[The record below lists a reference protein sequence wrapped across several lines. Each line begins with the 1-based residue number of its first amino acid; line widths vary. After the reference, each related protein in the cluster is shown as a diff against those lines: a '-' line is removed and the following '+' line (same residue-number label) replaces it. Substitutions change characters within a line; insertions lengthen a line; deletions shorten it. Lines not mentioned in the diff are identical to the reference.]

1 MKVIMSSLQWAAF
14 ILAGA
19 VVVPIVIGE
28 AFDMSS
34 LEISSFLQR
43 TLFVLGVAG
52 LLQVLLGHRLPL
64 MEGPAGLWWGIFIV
78 YAGLVSSGG
87 LSGESA
93 LRQLE
98 AGMLIS
104 GTLFLI
110 AGFFRWI
117 DAIKQLFTPLV
128 TGTYL
133 ILLVSQLSGS
143 FIQGILGIGYFTDR
157 VDPRVA
163 LPAIGVLIFTILLS
177 KSSIPFVRSY
187 SILISLITGWI
198 VFYLLR
204 LTKTPS
210 APAEIFSLPQPL
222 AFGPPELS
230 SGIILSAIMTA
241 MLLLTNMIASMKVVE
256 NVILAQ
262 TETREDP
269 DYNRA
274 SIITGVN
281 QWLSGLFAAVGN
293 VPISATAGFLLT
305 TKTMERLPFII
316 GSLIVIFISFF
327 PLFTTFAANLPPPLG
342 YAVIFITIASLVSL
356 GIREY
361 YSLKMTEQELFIIS
375 LSLMIGIGSLFVPG
389 ETLAHLPSSV
399 MSIANNGLILGT
411 LTCLVL
417 EQIYRGLNRRK
428 ERKKSA

>member
-1 MKVIMSSLQWAAF
+1 MKVILSSLQWVAF
-14 ILAGA
+14 ILAGT
-19 VVVPIVIGE
+19 VIVPIVIGE
-28 AFDMSS
+28 AFGMSS

-43 TLFVLGVAG
+43 TLFVLGIAG
-52 LLQVLLGHRLPL
+52 LLQVLFGHRLPL

-104 GTLFLI
+104 GALFLI
-110 AGFFRWI
+110 AGVFRWI

-163 LPAIGVLIFTILLS
+163 WPAIGILLFTILLS
-177 KSSIPFVRSY
+177 KSSVPFIRSY
-187 SILISLITGWI
+187 SILISLLTGWI
-198 VFYLLR
+198 VFYLLN
-204 LTKTPS
+204 LTKTPP
-210 APAEIFSLPQPL
+210 APAAMFSLPEPL

-230 SGIILSAIMTA
+230 SGMILTALMTA
-241 MLLLTNMIASMKVVE
+241 MLLLTNMIASMKVVG
-256 NVILAQ
+256 NVIEAQ
-262 TETREDP
+262 TKTRENP

-274 SIITGVN
+274 GIITGVN
-281 QWLSGLFAAVGN
+281 QGLSGIFAAVGN

-305 TKTMERLPFII
+305 TKTVERLPFII
-316 GSLIVIFISFF
+316 GSLIVIILSFF
-327 PLFTTFAANLPPPLG
+327 PVFTSFAANIPAPVG
-342 YAVIFITIASLVSL
+342 YAVIFITIASLASL
-356 GIREY
+356 GVREY

-375 LSLMIGIGSLFVPG
+375 LSLMIGFGSLFVPG
-389 ETLAHLPSSV
+389 ETLTHLPSIV
-399 MSIANNGLILGT
+399 MSLANNGLILGT
-411 LTCLVL
+411 LTCLIL
-417 EQIYRGLNRRK
+417 EQLYRGLDRRK
-428 ERKKSA
+428 QRKNST